1 MDRPLT
7 LWPGLPP
14 YPVIAAAVQ
23 GNPEAVRAVLR
34 HYSAYIEV
42 LSKQDDEL
50 RQRLESRLLTVMVT
64 FQLR

>member
-14 YPVIAAAVQ
+14 YPLIVAAAQ
-23 GNPEAVRAVLR
+23 GDPEAVRTVLR

-42 LSKQDDEL
+42 LSKRDDEL